1 MNSDAK
7 VVIIGGGAAGFMAA
21 ITCAEAN
28 PRGQVTILEKAAQP
42 LGKVRISGGGRC
54 NVTHACFDPAQLV
67 TFYPRGGKALRG
79 PFMRFQPRDTIAWF
93 AGRGAALKTE
103 ADGRVFPVTD
113 SSATIV
119 DCLLHAAHAAGVT
132 LRTHA
137 SVTRVSRSAGSG
149 FQIELATGET
159 LTADGVLLA
168 TGGERRPYAW
178 AQDFGH
184 TIQPPVPS
192 LFTFTV
198 RDARLTGLAGVSVPL
213 AHLRLAKSGLT
224 QAGPLLIT
232 HWGLSGPAVLR
243 LSAWGARVLHDQ
255 QYQAELRINWLP
267 DWTRQAAHD
276 HLQAVKT
283 AQARRTPGSQALF
296 DLPLRLWQRLA
307 LAAGV
312 SEGQRWGDLTRLQ
325 LQRLLDELTA
335 GVYAIEGKGVFK
347 EEFVTCGG
355 VTLDEVNFKTMESRC
370 CPGLFLAGEILD
382 VDGVT
387 GGFNFQSA
395 WTTGWL
401 AGNALSRRGDEQ
413 SQERPGFPLE
423 RAHFN
428 FGA

>member
-137 SVTRVSRSAGSG
+137 PVTRVSRSAGGG

-159 LTADGVLLA
+159 LAADSVLLA

-178 AQDFGH
+178 VQDLGH

-213 AHLRLAKSGLT
+213 AHLRLAESGLT

-267 DWTRQAAHD
+267 DWTRQAVHD
-276 HLQAVKT
+276 HLQAAKT
-283 AQARRTPGSQALF
+283 AQARRAPGSQALF

-325 LQRLLDELTA
+325 SQRLLDELTA

-370 CPGLFLAGEILD
+370 CPGLYLAGEILD

-387 GGFNFQSA
+387 GGFNFQNA
-395 WTTGWL
+395 WTTGSL
-401 AGNALSRRGDEQ
+401 AGHALSRRG
-413 SQERPGFPLE
+413 
-423 RAHFN
+423 
-428 FGA
+428 

>member
-1 MNSDAK
+1 MNSQTK
-7 VVIIGGGAAGFMAA
+7 VAIIGGGAAGVMAA

-28 PRGQVTILEKAAQP
+28 PQAQVTILEKATQP

-79 PFMRFQPRDTIAWF
+79 PFTRFQPRDTIAWF
-93 AGRGAALKTE
+93 AARGVPLKTE

-119 DCLLHAAHAAGVT
+119 ACLLHAAHAAGVT
-132 LRTHA
+132 LRTQA
-137 SVTRVSRSAGSG
+137 QVTRVSRPADG
-149 FQIELATGET
+149 FQIDLATGET
-159 LTADGVLLA
+159 LAADDVLLA
-168 TGGERRPYAW
+168 TGAEHRAYAW
-178 AQDFGH
+178 AQELGH
-184 TIQPPVPS
+184 TIQPPAPS

-198 RDARLTGLAGVSVPL
+198 RDARLTGLAGVSAPL
-213 AHLRLAKSGLT
+213 VHLRLVDSGLA
-224 QAGPLLIT
+224 QSGPLLIT
-232 HWGLSGPAVLR
+232 HWGLSGPAVLK

-255 QYQAELRINWLP
+255 HYQAQLRINWLP
-267 DWTRQAAHD
+267 AWTRLDAHD
-276 HLQAVKT
+276 HLHAVRV
-283 AQARRTPGSQALF
+283 AQARRAPGSQALF
-296 DLPLRLWQRLA
+296 DLPLRLWQRLI

-312 SEGQRWGDLTRLQ
+312 SEGQRWGDLTKLQ

-335 GVYAIEGKGVFK
+335 GAYAIEGKGAFK

-355 VTLDEVNFKTMESRC
+355 VTLDEVNFKTMQSRC
-370 CPGLFLAGEILD
+370 CPGLYLAGEILD

-401 AGNALSRRGDEQ
+401 AGNALSRR
-413 SQERPGFPLE
+413 R
-423 RAHFN
+423 
-428 FGA
+428 